1 MRSMVGW
8 DPFADA
14 WAMRR
19 EMERALE
26 RAMPTGES
34 RIARNWSP
42 VSDVVETADAIVITA
57 ELPGV
62 KDSDIEISVHDGVLT
77 ISGERR
83 LEEEVSSDRAH
94 RIERSYGGFARRF
107 VLPQGVNEDDISAG
121 VAYGVLKITIPKAA
135 AASEPRQIQVESG
148 HTS

>member
-1 MRSMVGW
+1 MRSMIGW

-26 RAMPTGES
+26 RALPTGES
-34 RIARNWSP
+34 RIPRTWSP
-42 VSDVVETADAIVITA
+42 VSDVVETDDAIVITA

-62 KDSDIEISVHDGVLT
+62 KDSDIEISIHDGVLT

-83 LEEEVSSDRAH
+83 LEEEVSTDRAH
-94 RIERSYGGFARRF
+94 RIERSYGAFARRF
-107 VLPQGVNEDDISAG
+107 VLPEGVNEDDITAG
-121 VAYGVLKITIPKAA
+121 VAYGVLKITIPKAMGA
-135 AASEPRQIQVESG
+135 GEPRQIPVASAAAD
-148 HTS
+148 